1 MQMAN
6 ENANV
11 DGDGNANANTNAKL
25 NLKSQSK
32 SNSKPKSRP
41 KPKFNSKSNSQSQS
55 LRLSRRLS
63 RSWRC
68 RQQSWGCISYE
79 ATQRNY
85 FQKHFNFA
93 SNTRNW
99 NLHLYGACKQSIHQ
113 KKLLKKNRQ
122 KTEKKQKKKEV
133 NFARQTAKWSRT
145 KRPIKRRVV
154 EFWLWPDGQ
163 GVYCLPATC

>member
-68 RQQSWGCISYE
+68 RQQSWGRRGCISYE

-113 KKLLKKNRQ
+113 KKATQKKPPKNA
-122 KTEKKQKKKEV
+122 EKPKKKEV
-133 NFARQTAKWSRT
+133 NFARQSCKMESDKETN
-145 KRPIKRRVV
+145 
-154 EFWLWPDGQ
+154 
-163 GVYCLPATC
+163 